1 MRCHPAVGEVRAP
14 GSGQNTVMPGP
25 LQGVTVLELATLI
38 AGPFAGRILADY
50 GADVIKAEPP
60 GAGDPLRQWGN
71 REKDGRTVWWPV
83 QSRGK
88 KLVTLDLRQLAGQE
102 LCLRLAASC
111 DVLLENFRPGTL
123 ERWGLGPDRLLE
135 ANPRLVIARVSGFGQ
150 SGPYADRAG
159 FASVGEA
166 MGGLRYI
173 NGFPEQ
179 PPARAGISLGDSL
192 AALHAV
198 QGILM
203 ALYHRDVHGGGGQ
216 VIDVSILESCFAVLD
231 NMVPEYSVFGY
242 VREPNGTRIGYAVP
256 SNVYRSRDGRWVVVA
271 ANNDNLWRRLCRAI
285 DREDLLEDER
295 YATYIE
301 RTRLADEIDAMIQDW
316 VGQRDAAEVDRIL
329 NEVGIVAGP
338 VYSIADI
345 FADPHY
351 IHRSMLVSARD
362 PELGDFVMPGVTPKL
377 SATPGDPHEPGSWTP
392 GADNDE
398 VYRGLLRL
406 AEDEYSR
413 LQREGVI

>member
-1 MRCHPAVGEVRAP
+1 M
-14 GSGQNTVMPGP
+14 MPGP
-25 LQGVTVLELATLI
+25 LQGVRVLELATLI

-50 GADVIKAEPP
+50 GAQVIKAEPP
-60 GAGDPLRQWGN
+60 GTGDPLRQWGN

-88 KLVTLDLRQLAGQE
+88 KLVTLDLRKPAGQE
-102 LCLRLAASC
+102 LCLRLVRNC

-135 ANPRLVIARVSGFGQ
+135 ANPRLVIGRISGYGQ
-150 SGPYADRAG
+150 SGPYAQRAG

-173 NGFPEQ
+173 NGFPDQ

-203 ALYHRDVHGGGGQ
+203 ALYHRDVHGGPGQ
-216 VIDVSILESCFAVLD
+216 VIDASIMESCFAMLD
-231 NMVPEYSVFGY
+231 NMVPEYSVFRY

-256 SNVYRSRDGRWVVVA
+256 SNVFRSRDGKWIVVA

-285 DREDLLEDER
+285 GREDLLEDER
-295 YATYIE
+295 YRTYMS
-301 RTRLADEIDAMIQDW
+301 RTQFADEIDALIQDW
-316 VGQRDAAEVDRIL
+316 VGQRDAAEVDRL
-329 NEVGIVAGP
+329 MNEVGVVAGP

-345 FADPHY
+345 FADPHFSD
-351 IHRSMLVSARD
+351 RDMLVRARQA
-362 PELGDFVMPGVTPKL
+362 ELGDLVMPGVTPKL
-377 SATPGDPHEPGSWTP
+377 SATPGDTHEPGSWAL

-398 VYRGLLRL
+398 IYLRMLGLGKDEYLRL
-406 AEDEYSR
+406 KS
-413 LQREGVI
+413 EGVI